1 MGVTPIAARES
12 VVKYQMAIKEEQ
24 VRHFR
29 LKIIFTKPNTNKLIF
44 YSIRDVFDLTGF
56 NCNIIFQNELE
67 MSGWY
72 KFLDLKVL
80 QPVSK
85 V

>member
-29 LKIIFTKPNTNKLIF
+29 LKLIFTKQNKLIF
-44 YSIRDVFDLTGF
+44 YSIRDVFDLAPS
-56 NCNIIFQNELE
+56 NCNIILSK
-67 MSGWY
+67 MSWIC
-72 KFLDLKVL
+72 LDGTNFRA
-80 QPVSK
+80 
-85 V
+85 